1 MVRLLRHRQTKGP
14 VSARP
19 HLNRRA
25 TPRLHRFDRWS
36 LSINGYYD
44 SSSFVQLSNRRQT
57 VEILFRGAPFSKQDS
72 LGSTGAQEG
81 CQSVMISPPFD
92 RLDYP
97 SLRQSAYLNQASL
110 GLIGR
115 PAVTAMHTF
124 IDNLARH

>member
-36 LSINGYYD
+36 LS
-44 SSSFVQLSNRRQT
+44 VNRRQT

-124 IDNLARH
+124 IDNVARHG